1 VGRVEAS
8 AGVRP
13 VVARGEG
20 RGEEKVGIR
29 YEVHVY
35 CGPVVNGVEL
45 DQPQCRTVDEC
56 VKQILEEYNREVE
69 RLSKSPP
76 PDPAEGF

>member
-1 VGRVEAS
+1 
-8 AGVRP
+8 
-13 VVARGEG
+13 VVVRGEG
-20 RGEEKVGIR
+20 EERKGIR

-56 VKQILEEYNREVE
+56 VKQILRRLQKRSEEEE
-69 RLSKSPP
+69 RAAS
-76 PDPAEGF
+76 A